1 MCKHKPKKKNS
12 FLDLREFAGFSG
24 RFADFCGMF
33 AGRFGRDFVFF
44 ADSVQKCFAQKK

>member
-1 MCKHKPKKKNS
+1 MCKHKPKKNS
-12 FLDLREFAGFSG
+12 FLDLREFAGFCG

-33 AGRFGRDFVFF
+33 AGRFGRVVLFF